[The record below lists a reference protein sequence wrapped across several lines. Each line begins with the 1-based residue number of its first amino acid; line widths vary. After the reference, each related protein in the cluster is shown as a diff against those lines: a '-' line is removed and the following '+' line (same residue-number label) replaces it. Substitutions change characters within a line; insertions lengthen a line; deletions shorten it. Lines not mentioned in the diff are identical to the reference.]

1 MEGIKSKLKAVI
13 GDKNVQIVDGETG
26 KELSLDEL
34 VDKLSKPSEV
44 VGVEGNFEEAQKI
57 IDVATTLVFLKRSA
71 KEVRTCLSKLPM
83 SREISLAITK
93 LDECMLWVKS
103 FEMNNKKD

>member
-1 MEGIKSKLKAVI
+1 MISVEDIRNKIKAVI
-13 GDKNVQIVDGETG
+13 GDRNVQIIDSETG

-34 VDKLSKPSEV
+34 VIKLSNNNDDIDSER
-44 VGVEGNFEEAQKI
+44 
-57 IDVATTLVFLKRSA
+57 IDTALSFLKIAAR
-71 KEVRTCLSKLPM
+71 EVRGCLEKLPNT
-83 SREISLAITK
+83 RETALAITK